1 MFTQA
6 FIDGAGDAS
15 NGAFLTFAGLPTNE
29 LKGPGEDYF
38 KRMSEILGHAPDGY
52 STYSYDSTV
61 AVIQAIDKAGEKDRG
76 KILDALMGTTNFTSL
91 VGKTWSFTETGTSI
105 PRACPSMRSSRTTK
119 ANLRLPSSR

>member
-1 MFTQA
+1 MTKIADAGPDLVYVGATIENNPAKVLLDMRSLMPADKVIFLGPDGLFTQA

-52 STYSYDSTV
+52 STYSYDST
-61 AVIQAIDKAGEKDRG
+61 ARRDPGDR
-76 KILDALMGTTNFTSL
+76 
-91 VGKTWSFTETGTSI
+91 
-105 PRACPSMRSSRTTK
+105 
-119 ANLRLPSSR
+119 